1 MISDRITQI
10 DQRIQEIHDRFQPRP
25 AVEPALNTPST
36 SESERA
42 TVSPEKPVLFSG
54 MLEQLIQEESKK
66 QGVSPDLVRAVVK
79 AESNGNP
86 KAVSPKG
93 AIGLMQLMPQ
103 TAEMLGVDPH
113 DPSENLEGGIR
124 FLKQMAGRYGDLDRT
139 LAAYNAGP
147 GAVDRF
153 KGVPPFEETQQY
165 IKKIKKTLNSLQ
177 QP

>member
-1 MISDRITQI
+1 MILDRITQI
-10 DQRIQEIHDRFQPRP
+10 NQRIEEIHNRFHPRP
-25 AVEPALNTPST
+25 AVEPALNTSST
-36 SESERA
+36 SKPEKA
-42 TVSPEKPVLFSG
+42 TVSPEKTALFSDA
-54 MLEQLIQEESKK
+54 LEQLIQEESKK

-79 AESNGNP
+79 TESNGNP
-86 KAVSPKG
+86 RAVSPKG

-103 TAEMLGVDPH
+103 TAEMLGVDPY
-113 DPSENLEGGIR
+113 DPSSNLEGGIR

-165 IKKIKKTLNSLQ
+165 IRKIKKILNALK

>member
-10 DQRIQEIHDRFQPRP
+10 DQRMQEIHNRFQPRP
-25 AVEPALNTPST
+25 AVEPTANAST
-36 SESERA
+36 ASESDKA
-42 TVSPEKPVLFSG
+42 AVSAEKRGLFSG
-54 MLEQLIQEESKK
+54 MLEQLIQEESKR

-113 DPSENLEGGIR
+113 DPAENLEGGIR

-153 KGVPPFEETQQY
+153 RGVPPFEETQQY
-165 IKKIKKTLNSLQ
+165 MKKIKKTLNSLQ

>member
-10 DQRIQEIHDRFQPRP
+10 DQRIQEIRNRFQPCP
-25 AVEPALNTPST
+25 AVEPALNTSSR
-36 SESERA
+36 SESA
-42 TVSPEKPVLFSG
+42 KAVVSPEKPVLFSG
-54 MLEQLIQEESKK
+54 MLEQLIEEESKK
-66 QGVSPDLVRAVVK
+66 QGVSPDLVRAIVK

-165 IKKIKKTLNSLQ
+165 IKKIKKTLNALRQS
-177 QP
+177 

>member
-25 AVEPALNTPST
+25 AVEPVSAAPT
-36 SESERA
+36 ESDKVA
-42 TVSPEKPVLFSG
+42 VSAEKPVLFSG

-103 TAEMLGVDPH
+103 TAEMLGVDPR
-113 DPSENLEGGIR
+113 DPAENLEGGIR
-124 FLKQMAGRYGDLDRT
+124 FLKQMAGRYGDIDRT

-153 KGVPPFEETQQY
+153 GGVPPFEETQQY

>member
-10 DQRIQEIHDRFQPRP
+10 DQRIQEIHNRFQPRP
-25 AVEPALNTPST
+25 PVEPTSNTSSA
-36 SESERA
+36 SESA
-42 TVSPEKPVLFSG
+42 KAAVSAEKPVLFSG